1 MHSNLEGA
9 MRLFPLLVSRHH
21 FQIGWQSFLAGLF
34 PVLTR
39 REDIR
44 DLPPHL
50 LRDIGLS
57 ERRSLDRDRLLR

>member
-1 MHSNLEGA
+1 
-9 MRLFPLLVSRHH
+9 MRLFPLLVQRAQ
-21 FQIGWQSFLAGLF
+21 FRIGLPALLAGLF

-44 DLPPHL
+44 DLPPYL

-57 ERRSLDRDRLLR
+57 DHRSPDWERLLR